1 MDDDK
6 YDEMMSKR
14 EEEGD
19 VATEFHEIL
28 INSPL
33 EYYFGVQ
40 IDSDSDEDDDDDF
53 PKVDDC
59 DD

>member
-40 IDSDSDEDDDDDF
+40 MDGDDDDD
-53 PKVDDC
+53 DDDYPS
-59 DD
+59 DDDSDD